1 VTILTRVAAVPRD
14 GSGEQSM
21 IRVVLA
27 DDHHL
32 FREGLR
38 RLLEPERDIQ
48 VVGEADDGLEVQRVV
63 EELQPDVVLMDVSM
77 AGLDG
82 ISATRE
88 VTRQWPNVKVVVL
101 SMHAEE
107 AHLFQALQ
115 AGAAGYVL
123 KTAKADQVVAAVRA
137 AASGGAVIAPGLTN
151 KVLAEFRRMAIKLR
165 PDDPLGQLTEVELKL
180 LQLVASGLSNKEIA
194 SRLCFAES
202 TVKNRL
208 SVVFQKIGVADRTQA
223 AIYAITQGLAP
234 LSDPTQPPDVS
245 PAAR

>member
-1 VTILTRVAAVPRD
+1 
-14 GSGEQSM
+14 M

-27 DDHHL
+27 DDHQL
-32 FREGLR
+32 FRQGLR
-38 RLLEPERDIQ
+38 RLLEPELDIQ
-48 VVGEADDGLEVQRVV
+48 VVGEANDGQEAQRVV
-63 EELQPDVVLMDVSM
+63 KELQPDVVLMDVSM
-77 AGLDG
+77 AVVDG

-88 VTRQWPNVKVVVL
+88 ISRQWPDVKVVVL

-107 AHLFQALQ
+107 EHLFQALQ

-123 KTAKADQVVAAVRA
+123 KTAQAEQVVAAVRE

-151 KVLAEFRRMAIKLR
+151 KILAEFRRMATKLG
-165 PDDPLGQLTEVELKL
+165 PDNPGGELTAVELRL

-194 SRLCFAES
+194 TRLCFAES

-208 SVVFQKIGVADRTQA
+208 SVVFHKIGVADRTQA

-234 LSDPTQPPDVS
+234 TGDAAEPPDLPS
-245 PAAR
+245 AAR

>member
-1 VTILTRVAAVPRD
+1 
-14 GSGEQSM
+14 M

-27 DDHHL
+27 DDHQL
-32 FREGLR
+32 FRQGLR
-38 RLLEPERDIQ
+38 RLLEPEPDIQ
-48 VVGEADDGLEVQRVV
+48 VVGEANDGQEVQRVV
-63 EELQPDVVLMDVSM
+63 KELQPDVVLMDVSM
-77 AGLDG
+77 AVVDG

-88 VTRQWPNVKVVVL
+88 ITRQWPDVKVVVL

-107 AHLFQALQ
+107 EHLFQALQ

-123 KTAKADQVVAAVRA
+123 KTAKAEQVVAAVRE

-151 KVLAEFRRMAIKLR
+151 KILAEFRRMASKLG
-165 PDDPLGQLTEVELKL
+165 PEDPRSELSAVELRL

-194 SRLCFAES
+194 TRLCFAES

-234 LSDPTQPPDVS
+234 TGDAAEPPDLS
-245 PAAR
+245 SAAR

>member
-1 VTILTRVAAVPRD
+1 
-14 GSGEQSM
+14 M

-27 DDHHL
+27 DDHQL

-38 RLLEPERDIQ
+38 RLLDPERDIQ
-48 VVGEADDGLEVQRVV
+48 VVGEAEDGLDVQRLVG
-63 EELQPDVVLMDVSM
+63 ELKPDVVLMDVSM
-77 AGLDG
+77 AVVDG

-88 VTRQWPNVKVVVL
+88 ITRQWPDVKVVVL

-123 KTAKADQVVAAVRA
+123 KTAKADQVIAAVRA
-137 AASGGAVIAPGLTN
+137 AANGGAVIAPGLTN
-151 KVLAEFRRMAIKLR
+151 KVLAEFRRMASKLG
-165 PDDPLGQLTEVELKL
+165 PDDTLGHLTEVELKL

-194 SRLCFAES
+194 SKLCFAES

-234 LSDPTQPPDVS
+234 ISDAAEPPDVRS
-245 PAAR
+245 AAR